1 METRDY
7 LKYIVEEI
15 HSTVFATVDKEG
27 RPVTCAI
34 DIMDYDESGLYFLTA
49 KGKNFYDRLK
59 MNENIAFTAMKGEDT
74 LSCVAV
80 SVQGKVKEIGPDKLP
95 ELFKKNPYM
104 EKIYPDVSSRSALTV
119 FKIYEGTNLML
130 PLNSLIF
137 ATIVIIAYSFLIS
150 GLCIAIASRSKTFKE
165 AQSALTPLTFIS
177 FFPSMIAFMMNV
189 ESNAIL
195 SCIPFLNFTLLFTD
209 IVNENLNLINM
220 ILMILSTLII
230 IAVVLKIIIAQYK
243 SEKVLFN
250 Q

>member
-1 METRDY
+1 MLQPVKKKEEHYKSRDII
-7 LKYIVEEI
+7 LGKFFSVSISSVITGVLSLILTLLSLLLANNMFEI
-15 HSTVFATVDKEG
+15 YKS
-27 RPVTCAI
+27 
-34 DIMDYDESGLYFLTA
+34 
-49 KGKNFYDRLK
+49 
-59 MNENIAFTAMKGEDT
+59 
-74 LSCVAV
+74 
-80 SVQGKVKEIGPDKLP
+80 
-95 ELFKKNPYM
+95 
-104 EKIYPDVSSRSALTV
+104 
-119 FKIYEGTNLML
+119 TNLML
-130 PLNSLIF
+130 SLPSIF
-137 ATIVIIAYSFLIS
+137 YALVVIIVYSFLIS
-150 GLCIAIASRSKTFKE
+150 GLCIAIASKSKTFKE